1 MFDQLIISKSGIRG
15 VVGRG
20 LTPDV
25 AACYGAAFGTY
36 LKNAGAGP
44 GYIAMGRDSRT
55 SGAMLADATAAGL
68 RSTGWTVKDAGL
80 APTPTIMLA
89 VQDSEQARGGVV
101 VTASHNPIEWNGLKL
116 AGEDGLFLRGDAGEL
131 VQQAFEEGPAR
142 VDWSEI
148 GAREPLPGA
157 VDHHI
162 DRVLALDYLDR
173 AAIAA
178 RRPVVAL
185 DCVRGIGGVI
195 MPRLLAE
202 LGCQVRGIGLEPDGR
217 FPRNPEPLPE
227 NLSELGALVRDA
239 GADLGMAVDPDGDRL
254 ALVDASGRP
263 VGEEATLVLA
273 AALVLSKR
281 QGPVVTN
288 LSTSRSI
295 EEVAGVAGVRLHRA
309 PVGEANVA
317 ARMIELDAVIGG
329 EGNGGVMLPDLH
341 LTRDAP
347 VAAALV
353 LQLLAE
359 SDASLEQLVARWPR
373 YSMVK
378 RRAPRPGGEL
388 EPAYEAL
395 ERAAD
400 GEKAVDRSDG
410 LRIDWPQRR
419 EWVHIRPSGTEPIVR
434 IIAEAE
440 QSERAEELV
449 DWAIETFNELT

>member
-1 MFDQLIISKSGIRG
+1 VFDQLIISKSGIRG

-20 LTPDV
+20 LTPEV
-25 AACYGAAFGTY
+25 AARYGAAFGTY
-36 LKNAGAGP
+36 LTKAGAGP
-44 GYIAMGRDSRT
+44 GYVAMGRDSRT
-55 SGAMLADATAAGL
+55 SGTMLADAAAAGL
-68 RSTGWTVKDAGL
+68 RSAGWTVRDAGL
-80 APTPTIMLA
+80 APTPTVLLA
-89 VQDSEQARGGVV
+89 VQDSEDARGGVV
-101 VTASHNPIEWNGLKL
+101 LTASHNPIEWNGLKL
-116 AGEDGLFLRGDAGEL
+116 AGEDGLFLRGDAGEI
-131 VQQAFEEGPAR
+131 VQRTYEEGPER
-142 VDWSEI
+142 VDWSGV
-148 GAREPLPGA
+148 GARQALPG
-157 VDHHI
+157 VIDHHVDRILELDLI
-162 DRVLALDYLDR
+162 DRE
-173 AAIAA
+173 AIAA

-185 DCVRGIGGVI
+185 DCVRGVGGVI

-227 NLSELGALVRDA
+227 NLTELGALVRDA

-254 ALVDASGRP
+254 ALVDAKGRP

-273 AALVLSKR
+273 TAFVLSKR
-281 QGPVVTN
+281 KGPVVTN

-295 EEVAGVAGVRLHRA
+295 EEVAGVAGVPVHRA

-317 ARMIELDAVIGG
+317 TRMLEVNAVVGG

-341 LTRDAP
+341 ATRDAP

-359 SDASLEQLVARWPR
+359 SDASLEQLVARWPQ

-378 RRAPRPGGEL
+378 RKAPRPDGEMA
-388 EPAYEAL
+388 PAYDAL
-395 ERAAD
+395 EQAAD
-400 GEKAVDRSDG
+400 GETTIERSDG
-410 LRIDWPQRR
+410 LRIDWPRRR

-440 QSERAEELV
+440 EPERADELV
-449 DWAIETFNELT
+449 NWAIETFDELT

>member
-15 VVGRG
+15 IVGRG
-20 LTPDV
+20 LTPEV
-25 AACYGAAFGTY
+25 AARYGAAFGTY
-36 LKNAGAGP
+36 LKNAGVAP

-55 SGAMLADATAAGL
+55 SGAMLADATAAGI
-68 RSTGWTVKDAGL
+68 RSAGWTVRDAGL
-80 APTPTIMLA
+80 APTPTVLLA
-89 VQDSEQARGGVV
+89 VQDSEEARGGIVL
-101 VTASHNPIEWNGLKL
+101 TASHNPIEWNGLKL
-116 AGEDGLFLRGDAGEL
+116 AGEDGLFLRGEAGEL
-131 VQQAFEEGPAR
+131 VQRAYEEGPEWA
-142 VDWSEI
+142 DWSKV
-148 GAREPLPGA
+148 GAREGLPG
-157 VDHHI
+157 VIDHHLDRILELDLI
-162 DRVLALDYLDR
+162 DRQ
-173 AAIAA
+173 AIAA
-178 RRPVVAL
+178 RQPVVAL

-217 FPRNPEPLPE
+217 FPRNPEPTPE
-227 NLSELGALVRDA
+227 NISELGALVRNA

-254 ALVDASGRP
+254 ALVDGRGRP

-273 AALVLSKR
+273 TALVLSKR
-281 QGPVVTN
+281 EGPVVTN

-295 EEVAGVAGVRLHRA
+295 EEVAGVAGVPVYRA

-317 ARMIELDAVIGG
+317 ARMLEVGAVVGG

-359 SDASLEQLVARWPR
+359 SGATLEQLVARWPR

-378 RRAPRPGGEL
+378 QRASRPVGEL
-388 EPAYEAL
+388 APAYEAL
-395 ERAAD
+395 ERSAE
-400 GEKAVDRSDG
+400 GETAIDRSDG

-440 QSERAEELV
+440 KQDRAEELV
-449 DWAIETFNELT
+449 GWAIEAFNRLT

>member
-25 AACYGAAFGTY
+25 AARYGAAYGSW
-36 LKNAGAGP
+36 LQSSGAGP
-44 GYIAMGRDSRT
+44 GYIALGRDSRT

-68 RSTGWTVKDAGL
+68 RSAGWSVRDAGL
-80 APTPTIMLA
+80 TPTPTLLLA
-89 VQDSEQARGGVV
+89 VQDSEDARGGMVL
-101 VTASHNPIEWNGLKL
+101 TASHNPIEWNGLKL
-116 AGEDGLFLRGDAGEL
+116 AGEDGLFLRGDAGEA
-131 VQQAFEEGPAR
+131 VQRYFEQGPEWS
-142 VDWSEI
+142 DWSGI
-148 GAREPLPGA
+148 GTRQALPGA

-173 AAIAA
+173 EAIAA
-178 RRPVVAL
+178 RRPIVAL
-185 DCVRGIGGVI
+185 DCVRGVGGVI

-202 LGCQVRGIGLEPDGR
+202 LGCQVRGIGLKPDGR

-227 NLSELGALVRDA
+227 NLTDLGALVREA

-254 ALVDASGRP
+254 ALVDAAGRP
-263 VGEEATLVLA
+263 MGEEATLILA
-273 AALVLSKR
+273 TALVLSKR

-295 EEVAGVAGVRLHRA
+295 EEVAGVVGAPVYRA

-317 ARMIELDAVIGG
+317 ARMLEVDAVIGG

-341 LTRDAP
+341 ATRDAP

-353 LQLLAE
+353 LQLLSE
-359 SDASLEQLVARWPR
+359 SGATLEELVSRWPR

-378 RRAPRPGGEL
+378 RKAPRPEGEL
-388 EPAYEAL
+388 GPAYDAL
-395 ERAAD
+395 EAAAD
-400 GEKAVDRSDG
+400 GETNVDRSDG
-410 LRIDWPQRR
+410 LRIDWPQQRQ
-419 EWVHIRPSGTEPIVR
+419 WVHIRPSGTEPIVR

-449 DWAIETFNELT
+449 DWAIATFNELT

>member
-20 LTPDV
+20 LTPEV
-25 AACYGAAFGTY
+25 AARYGAAFGTY

-44 GYIAMGRDSRT
+44 GYIALGRDSRT
-55 SGAMLADATAAGL
+55 SGDMLADATTAGL
-68 RSTGWTVKDAGL
+68 RSAGWTVRDAGL
-80 APTPTIMLA
+80 APTPTVLLS
-89 VQDSEQARGGVV
+89 VQDSEAARGGVV

-116 AGEDGLFLRGDAGEL
+116 AGEDGLFLRGDAGEI
-131 VQQAFEEGPAR
+131 VQRTFEQGPAR
-142 VDWSEI
+142 VDWSEV
-148 GAREPLPGA
+148 GAREPLPG
-157 VDHHI
+157 VIDEHV
-162 DRVLALDYLDR
+162 DRVLALDLLDR
-173 AAIAA
+173 QAIAA

-185 DCVRGIGGVI
+185 DCVHGIGGVI

-227 NLSELGALVRDA
+227 NLTELGALVRDA

-254 ALVDASGRP
+254 ALVDAGGRP
-263 VGEEATLVLA
+263 LGEEATLVLA

-281 QGPVVTN
+281 KGPVVTN

-295 EEVAGVAGVRLHRA
+295 EEVARVAGVHVHRA

-317 ARMIELDAVIGG
+317 ARMLEVDAVVGG

-359 SDASLEQLVARWPR
+359 SDATLEALVDRWPR
-373 YSMVK
+373 YTMVK
-378 RRAPRPGGEL
+378 RRAPRPDGEL
-388 EPAYEAL
+388 TSAYEAL
-395 ERAAD
+395 ERAAE
-400 GEKAVDRSDG
+400 GETAIDHSDG
-410 LRIDWPQRR
+410 LRIDWPGRR

-440 QSERAEELV
+440 KSERAEELV
-449 DWAIETFNELT
+449 VWAIEIFDKLT

>member
-1 MFDQLIISKSGIRG
+1 VFDQLIISKSGIRG

-20 LTPDV
+20 LTPEV

-36 LKNAGAGP
+36 LRNAGAGP
-44 GYIAMGRDSRT
+44 GYVVMGRDSRT

-68 RSTGWTVKDAGL
+68 RSAGWTVRDAGL
-80 APTPTIMLA
+80 APTPTVLLS
-89 VQDSEQARGGVV
+89 VQDSVNARGGVV

-131 VQQAFEEGPAR
+131 VQRAFEQGPER

-148 GAREPLPGA
+148 GARQPLPG
-157 VDHHI
+157 VIDHHI
-162 DRVLALDYLDR
+162 DRVLALDLLDR
-173 AAIAA
+173 EAIAA

-227 NLSELGALVRDA
+227 NLSDLGALVRES

-254 ALVDASGRP
+254 ALVDGGGRP

-273 AALVLSKR
+273 TALVLSKR
-281 QGPVVTN
+281 EGPVVTN

-295 EEVAGVAGVRLHRA
+295 EEVAGVAGVPVYRA

-317 ARMIELDAVIGG
+317 TRMLEVNAVVGG

-341 LTRDAP
+341 LTRDAA

-353 LQLLAE
+353 LQLLVE
-359 SDASLEQLVARWPR
+359 SDATLDELVARWPR

-378 RRAPRPGGEL
+378 RRAPRPDGEL
-388 EPAYEAL
+388 APAYEAL

-400 GEKAVDRSDG
+400 GEVVVDRTDG

-440 QSERAEELV
+440 EPERADELV
-449 DWAIETFNELT
+449 NWAIETFDELT